1 MKIYGVQLDI
11 QWENKAANYERVRE
25 LIQEAAPEPGS
36 LIVLPEMFATGF
48 SMNVAKITE
57 NACETE
63 KFLSELAHEFSV
75 VVLGGLATV
84 NADGRGRNE
93 AYLALPDGSEQSA
106 PVRYC
111 KMHPFTFSGENKHF
125 APGEE
130 AVIFEWQGF
139 SVAPFICYDLRFP
152 EIFRS
157 VTKQG
162 AHLFCVIANWPASRD
177 VHWRAL
183 LLARAIEN
191 QAYVIGV
198 NRCGDDPK
206 LNYAGR
212 SQIISPRGEIIADAD
227 SEEGVISVELD
238 LLELQNYRREF
249 PALADMRFA

>member
-11 QWENKAANYERVRE
+11 QWENKAANYERVRK
-25 LIQEAAPEPGS
+25 LIQEAAPETGS

-57 NACETE
+57 DASKTE
-63 KFLSELAHEFSV
+63 QFMSELAREFSV
-75 VVLGGLATV
+75 VVLGGLATES
-84 NADGRGRNE
+84 ADGRGRNE
-93 AYLALPDGSEQSA
+93 AYLALPDGLEQSA

-111 KMHPFTFSGENKHF
+111 KMHPFTFSGENEHF

-130 AVIFEWQGF
+130 AVVFKWQGF

-206 LNYAGR
+206 LHYGGR
-212 SQIISPRGEIIADAD
+212 SQIINPRGEIVADAGSD
-227 SEEGVISVELD
+227 EGVISAEVD
-238 LLELQNYRREF
+238 LLALEAYRREF
-249 PALADMRFA
+249 PALADMRF